1 MKVIILCGGSGSR
14 LWPLS
19 RTNYPKQFLRL
30 ADMPHSIFQMT
41 LKRALLLCSLED
53 VFFVTSE
60 TYKHLIYG
68 QMEEMGLNPIPENI
82 LFEPSAKNTLP
93 AICYGVKKIKQ
104 DADDITVVFSSD
116 HLIDNE
122 ALLTKTIQ
130 SAIDLTQNYMVIF
143 GIKPD
148 SPETVYGYIKPDKQI
163 GVGFKVDAFKE
174 KPDFE
179 TAKEYVK
186 QGYLWNSGMFMFN
199 TQVFMQEVKKHN
211 PEVYN
216 SFLEDDINACFE
228 KTPSVSIDYGLIEKS
243 GINAVLPMSVGWND
257 LGNFIAFYDK
267 YHAKQDADRNVHFH
281 KEIILDGKDNLV
293 YSNGEKAIAIVGLS
307 NVVVIDQKDA
317 LLICERGSTAKVGDV
332 VKTLKE
338 TGDKRADSHLTEYTS
353 WGSLTSLEETSQYEV
368 KRLTLPPGKVIP
380 VQMHYHRNEHWI
392 VVSGTAIIEIE
403 GVEKVLRSGE
413 SIFVNS
419 GVKHRLENRGK
430 VLLEVI
436 EVQSGSYLGEEDVV
450 FLCNNKT
457 N

>member
-30 ADMPHSIFQMT
+30 ANMSHSIFQMT
-41 LKRALLLCSLED
+41 LQRALMLCPLED
-53 VFFVTSE
+53 VLFVTSE

-68 QMEEMGLNPIPENI
+68 QMEEMGFNPVAENV
-82 LFEPSAKNTLP
+82 LFEPMAKNTLP
-93 AICYGVKKIKQ
+93 AICYGVKKIRQ
-104 DADDITVVFSSD
+104 DADDVAVVFSSD

-122 ALLTKTIQ
+122 AMLAKTIE
-130 SAIDLTQNYMVIF
+130 SAVSLTQEHMVIF

-148 SPETVYGYIKPDKQI
+148 SPETVYGYIKPDKPC
-163 GVGFKVDAFKE
+163 GVGFTVEAFKE

-199 TQVFMQEVKKHN
+199 TAVFTEEVRKHN

-216 SFLEDDINACFE
+216 AFIEDDINICFE
-228 KTPSVSIDYGLIEKS
+228 KTPSVSIDYGLMEKS
-243 GINAVLPMSVGWND
+243 SINAVLPMSVGWND

-267 YHAKQDADRNVHFH
+267 YHTNQDADRNVHFYD
-281 KEIILDGKDNLV
+281 EIILDGKDNLV
-293 YSNGEKAIAIVGLS
+293 YSNGDKAIAVVGLS

-317 LLICERGSTAKVGDV
+317 LLICERGSTAKVGEV

-338 TGDKRADSHLTEYTS
+338 NDDKRADYHLTEYTS
-353 WGSLTSLEETSQYEV
+353 WGSLTSLEDTSQYKV
-368 KRLTLPPGKVIP
+368 KRLTLPPGKAIP
-380 VQMHYHRNEHWI
+380 TQMHYHRNEHWI
-392 VVSGTAIIEIE
+392 VVNGTAVIEIE
-403 GVEKVLRSGE
+403 GEEKILRGGE

-419 GVKHRLENRGK
+419 GVRHRLENRGK

-436 EVQSGSYLGEEDVV
+436 EVQSGGYWGEDVV
-450 FLCNNKT
+450 YFNND
-457 N
+457 